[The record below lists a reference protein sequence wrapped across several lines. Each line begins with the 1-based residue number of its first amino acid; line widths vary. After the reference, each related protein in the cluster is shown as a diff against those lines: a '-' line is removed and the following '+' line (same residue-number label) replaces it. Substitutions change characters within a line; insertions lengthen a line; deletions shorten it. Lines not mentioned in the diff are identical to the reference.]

1 MSFPKE
7 FLWGGAI
14 AANQAEGAWNAGG
27 KGWSV
32 EDVITF
38 KPKVDVKDYKA
49 NNHISLEGI
58 RAAMND
64 PDPTLYAK
72 RRGIDFFHHYK
83 EDLALF
89 AEMGFKVL
97 RLSIAWTRLFPTGEE
112 TEPNEQGV
120 AFYEDV
126 FREMQRLGIEPLVT
140 LSHYEMPLHL
150 ALAYNGW
157 ADRRVID
164 CFVRFA
170 RVCFER
176 YGKYVKYWL
185 NFNEIDSLIRHSF
198 TTAGI
203 IPELCGGKGE
213 LACCYQAAHHQ
224 FVAGAMTTKLLRELV
239 PGAKMGLMLTKLTT
253 YPHTCNPEDVAA
265 TLKKIWK
272 TTSTRTS
279 RSSGR
284 TPA

>member
-49 NNHISLEGI
+49 NTHISLEGI
-58 RAAMND
+58 RAAMDD
-64 PDPTLYAK
+64 PDPALYAK

-126 FREMQRLGIEPLVT
+126 FREMSNDPRSIL
-140 LSHYEMPLHL
+140 
-150 ALAYNGW
+150 
-157 ADRRVID
+157 
-164 CFVRFA
+164 
-170 RVCFER
+170 
-176 YGKYVKYWL
+176 
-185 NFNEIDSLIRHSF
+185 LIR
-198 TTAGI
+198 
-203 IPELCGGKGE
+203 P
-213 LACCYQAAHHQ
+213 
-224 FVAGAMTTKLLRELV
+224 
-239 PGAKMGLMLTKLTT
+239 LTF
-253 YPHTCNPEDVAA
+253 
-265 TLKKIWK
+265 
-272 TTSTRTS
+272 S
-279 RSSGR
+279 R
-284 TPA
+284 